1 MLLLTAPLASLVML
15 LALRV
20 EQRLGPVAGGW
31 TAALPLGLAAALAAV
46 MLDQG
51 SEAAGAVALSAAGH
65 APAQVA
71 FGIAAGAVMVR
82 AGVVAGALAGI
93 GAFAAASWGLT
104 FLPADAAILSGAV
117 LLIALAALPARR
129 APAPPGRRSPIAT
142 AVVCGCAAAIVVAT
156 TLTAGAL
163 GSDVGGTVGA
173 FPTMCLGLT
182 LVVATLG
189 RPVDGAHVAYGLL
202 RSLPCYLTFA
212 LVFGLTA
219 TRWGPLAFLAA
230 GVSAVLAACVSWF
243 VMSHQLN
250 RAARRHADT
259 TTDERPAMVVAGS

>member
-1 MLLLTAPLASLVML
+1 MLLLTAPLASVVML
-15 LALRV
+15 LALRI

-46 MLDQG
+46 TLDQG
-51 SEAAGAVALSAAGH
+51 SANAGAVAYSAAGH

-93 GAFAAASWGLT
+93 AAFAAASGGLT
-104 FLPADAAILSGAV
+104 FLPADAAIVTGAV
-117 LLIALAALPARR
+117 LLTVLAVFPARR
-129 APAPPGRRSPIAT
+129 TPSPPGKRSPMAT

-156 TLTAGAL
+156 TLTAGTL
-163 GSDVGGTVGA
+163 GSGLGGTVGA

-189 RPVDGAHVAYGLL
+189 RPVDGANVAYGLL

-212 LVFGLTA
+212 VVFGLTA
-219 TRWGPLAFLAA
+219 TRWGSLAFAAATACAVVAAAASWCIMRRQLA
-230 GVSAVLAACVSWF
+230 
-243 VMSHQLN
+243 
-250 RAARRHADT
+250 RAARRAVDAAD
-259 TTDERPAMVVAGS
+259 DGRALVVAAP